1 MTRKQRR
8 LSVIAGLG
16 AVLALAVGL
25 ILFALRDQ
33 IVFFYSPTEIHE
45 KAVAAGTPV
54 RLGGLV
60 KQGTW
65 KKSGDQNDFVVTDGT
80 TEMVAHYTGILP
92 DLFREGQGVVVE
104 GAVATDGTFAA
115 TNVLAKHDE
124 KYMPKEVVDELKA
137 KGEWQRGGAGGC
149 WASNSAISR

>member
-16 AVLALAVGL
+16 AVVIVAFGL

-33 IVFFYSPTEIHE
+33 IVYFYSPSEIQQ
-45 KAVAAGTPV
+45 KGVAAGVSV

-60 KQGTW
+60 KAGSWTHA
-65 KKSGDQNDFVVTDGT
+65 GDRNDFVVTDGRT
-80 TEMVAHYTGILP
+80 DMLAHFTGILP
-92 DLFREGQGVVVE
+92 DLFREGQGVVIE
-104 GAVATDGTFAA
+104 GAMAIDGTFAA

-124 KYMPKEVVDELKA
+124 NYMPKEVVDELKA
-137 KGEWQRGGAGGC
+137 DGEWQRGQDGG
-149 WASNSAISR
+149 

>member
-1 MTRKQRR
+1 VTRKQRR

-45 KAVAAGTPV
+45 KAVAAGTAV

-60 KQGTW
+60 KEGTW
-65 KKSGDQNDFVVTDGT
+65 KKAGDKNDFVVTDGT

-104 GAVATDGTFAA
+104 GVVATDGTFAA

-124 KYMPKEVVDELKA
+124 KYMPKEVVDALK
-137 KGEWQRGGAGGC
+137 KQGRWEESSGK
-149 WASNSAISR
+149 NK

>member
-16 AVLALAVGL
+16 VVLALAVGM

-45 KAVAAGTPV
+45 KSVKAGTPV

-60 KQGTW
+60 KEGTW
-65 KKSGDQNDFVVTDGT
+65 KKAGDKNDFVVTDGT
-80 TEMVAHYTGILP
+80 TDMVAHYTGILP

-104 GAVATDGTFAA
+104 GAVATDGSFAA

-124 KYMPKEVVDELKA
+124 KYMPKEVVDELKT
-137 KGEWQRGGAGGC
+137 KGEWQRGEAGG
-149 WASNSAISR
+149 

>member
-16 AVLALAVGL
+16 LVLALAVGL

-60 KQGTW
+60 KQGSW
-65 KKSGDQNDFVVTDGT
+65 KKSGDKNDFVVTDGT
-80 TEMVAHYTGILP
+80 TDMVAHYTGILP
-92 DLFREGQGVVVE
+92 DLFREGQGVVIE
-104 GAVATDGTFAA
+104 GAVTTDGTFAA
-115 TNVLAKHDE
+115 SNVLAKHDE

-137 KGEWQRGGAGGC
+137 KGEWQRGEAGG
-149 WASNSAISR
+149 

>member
-16 AVLALAVGL
+16 VVLALAEGL

-45 KAVAAGTPV
+45 KSVAAGTPV

-60 KQGTW
+60 KEGTW
-65 KKSGDQNDFVVTDGT
+65 KKAGDKNDYVVTDGT
-80 TEMVAHYTGILP
+80 TDMDAHYTGILP
-92 DLFREGQGVVVE
+92 DLIREGQGVVIE
-104 GAVATDGTFAA
+104 RAVATDGSFAA

-137 KGEWQRGGAGGC
+137 KGEWQRGEAGG
-149 WASNSAISR
+149 